1 MTDVIIDIVHKEQL
15 SIFPIGNILLFFTQ
29 VKFPG
34 SDDIPEALK
43 NVAKIAETVVDLD
56 ERAEKLEHIV
66 EKIIEKIQHKF
77 GGSKEFSSSEED

>member
-1 MTDVIIDIVHKEQL
+1 MPCEVLQHRIAYLV
-15 SIFPIGNILLFFTQ
+15 
-29 VKFPG
+29 
-34 SDDIPEALK
+34 
-43 NVAKIAETVVDLD
+43 AETVVDLD